1 MMRVI
6 CLIDRYSNSVRSICN
21 LRYCIYDQTIILLS
35 IVGCNHIQ
43 PVSDVEKCRQII
55 FIRCLCILCNIVYTK
70 LIGQF
75 FQLFTALFIQCWHDA
90 YCILC
95 IGQIFAL
102 LQHAFHNLCSH
113 RSPGTVFDKCHRSL
127 LVVALSQMIDKFAHE
142 RENVCVVSRG
152 GKYQLVVAECI
163 FYSFGHIRTCKV
175 MQFYFRAAF
184 CTEFICQCIDGFL
197 RIAIYGS
204 ISDHNSFGFCFVG
217 RPCVVKSKVISQI
230 FFQNRSVQ
238 RANRLNIQPCRFLQ
252 KVLYLSAVFSYDSDI
267 ITTSFACPV
276 IIIFYYSKFTKC
288 ICWK

>member
-1 MMRVI
+1 
-6 CLIDRYSNSVRSICN
+6 
-21 LRYCIYDQTIILLS
+21 
-35 IVGCNHIQ
+35 
-43 PVSDVEKCRQII
+43 
-55 FIRCLCILCNIVYTK
+55 
-70 LIGQF
+70 
-75 FQLFTALFIQCWHDA
+75 
-90 YCILC
+90 
-95 IGQIFAL
+95 
-102 LQHAFHNLCSH
+102 
-113 RSPGTVFDKCHRSL
+113 
-127 LVVALSQMIDKFAHE
+127 MIDKFAHE
-142 RENVCVVSRG
+142 RENVCVISRS

-163 FYSFGHIRTCKV
+163 FHSFSHIRTCKV

-276 IIIFYYSKFTKC
+276 LFYIQSAEFTETVCGEQHFVTGIICHHNFRPVNHRRSNKC
-288 ICWK
+288 QGMLSEFQRISFFDHDLSICEIGSEKLFHHCKSFHTGYDLRFFVNIHEIRNICGMIRFHMLNNQIIRLAVSQ